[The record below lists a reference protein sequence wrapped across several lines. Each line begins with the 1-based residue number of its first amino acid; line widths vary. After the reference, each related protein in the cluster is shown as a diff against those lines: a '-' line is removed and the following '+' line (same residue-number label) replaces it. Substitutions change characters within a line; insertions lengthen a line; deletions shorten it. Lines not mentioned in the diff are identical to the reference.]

1 MSLIIYLFTDK
12 MMQNSLTQ
20 HIRNTITNQKPG
32 FVFTHVDF
40 SSIGHEATVERI
52 LSRLFE
58 TGEIRRIRRG
68 LYYKREL
75 SRWGEVPPAHSA
87 ILNAL
92 SRMMRTKFLP
102 DGANALYQLGLTT
115 QIPMKQIYLTEKQ
128 IGDIVIGKSK
138 IEFRKVSEKK
148 LSGRGKRAGVYL
160 SAIEYLGKEEAFDES
175 LQFKIAR
182 TLNEKEIIELKS
194 ASKNRSA
201 WVKEAVEHIIA
212 KAS

>member
-1 MSLIIYLFTDK
+1 
-12 MMQNSLTQ
+12 MQNSLTQ
-20 HIRNTITNQKPG
+20 HIRSTIANQKPG

-40 SSIGHEATVERI
+40 FTFGNEATIERI

-58 TGEIRRIRRG
+58 AGEIRRIRRG
-68 LYYKREL
+68 LYYKPEI

-87 ILNAL
+87 IVNAL

-115 QIPMKQIYLTEKQ
+115 QIPMKQVYLTEKQ

-148 LSGRGKRAGVYL
+148 LSGRGKRAGLYL

-175 LQFKIAR
+175 LQSKIAE
-182 TLNEKEIIELKS
+182 TLNEKEIHDLKS

>member
-1 MSLIIYLFTDK
+1 MR
-12 MMQNSLTQ
+12 NSLTQ
-20 HIRNTITNQKPG
+20 HISSIITKHKPG

-40 SSIGHEATVERI
+40 SSMGNEATVERI

-58 TGEIRRIRRG
+58 ASEIRRIRRG
-68 LYYKREL
+68 LYYKPEI
-75 SRWGEVPPAHSA
+75 SRWGEVPPAHST
-87 ILNAL
+87 IVNAL
-92 SRMMRTKFLP
+92 SRMMKTKFLP

-115 QIPMKQIYLTEKQ
+115 QIPMKQVYMTEKQ

-160 SAIEYLGKEEAFDES
+160 SAIEYLGKEAAFDES
-175 LQFKIAR
+175 LQSKIAQ
-182 TLNEKEIIELKS
+182 TLNEKEIHDLKL

-201 WVKEAVEHIIA
+201 WVKAAVEHIIA
-212 KAS
+212 KA

>member
-1 MSLIIYLFTDK
+1 
-12 MMQNSLTQ
+12 MQSSLTK
-20 HIRNTITNQKPG
+20 HIRNTIASHKAG
-32 FVFTHVDF
+32 YVFTHVDF
-40 SSIGHEATVERI
+40 FSLGNEATIERI

-58 TGEIRRIRRG
+58 AGEIRRIRRG
-68 LYYKREL
+68 LYYKPEI
-75 SRWGEVPPAHSA
+75 SRWGEVPPSHSA
-87 ILNAL
+87 IVNAL

-115 QIPMKQIYLTEKQ
+115 QIPMKQVYLTEKQ
-128 IGDIVIGKSK
+128 ISDIVIGKSK

-148 LSGRGKRAGVYL
+148 LSGRGKRAGLYL
-160 SAIEYLGKEEAFDES
+160 SAIEYLGKEEAFDEL
-175 LQFKIAR
+175 LQFKIAE
-182 TLNEKEIIELKS
+182 TLNEKEVHDLKS

>member
-1 MSLIIYLFTDK
+1 
-12 MMQNSLTQ
+12 MQNSLTQ
-20 HIRNTITNQKPG
+20 HIRSAIINQKPG

-40 SSIGHEATVERI
+40 SSIGNESTVERI

-58 TGEIRRIRRG
+58 AGEIRRIRRG
-68 LYYKREL
+68 LYYKPEI
-75 SRWGEVPPAHSA
+75 SRWGEVPPAHST
-87 ILNAL
+87 IVKAL

-115 QIPMKQIYLTEKQ
+115 QIPMKQVYLTEKQ

-148 LSGRGKRAGVYL
+148 LSGRGKRAGLYL
-160 SAIEYLGKEEAFDES
+160 SAIEYLGKEEAFDEL
-175 LQFKIAR
+175 LQFKIAE
-182 TLNEKEIIELKS
+182 TLNEKEIHDLKS

>member
-1 MSLIIYLFTDK
+1 
-12 MMQNSLTQ
+12 MQNSLTQ
-20 HIRNTITNQKPG
+20 HIRNTITSHKAG
-32 FVFTHVDF
+32 YVFTHVDF
-40 SSIGHEATVERI
+40 FTFGNEATIERI

-58 TGEIRRIRRG
+58 AGEIRRIRRG
-68 LYYKREL
+68 LYYKPEI

-87 ILNAL
+87 IVNAL

-115 QIPMKQIYLTEKQ
+115 QIPMKQVYLTEKQ

-148 LSGRGKRAGVYL
+148 LSGRGKRAGLYL

-175 LQFKIAR
+175 LQSKIAE
-182 TLNEKEIIELKS
+182 TLNEKEIHDLKS

-201 WVKEAVEHIIA
+201 WVKEAVEHIIT

>member
-1 MSLIIYLFTDK
+1 
-12 MMQNSLTQ
+12 MQNSLTQ
-20 HIRNTITNQKPG
+20 HIRSTIANQKSS
-32 FVFTHVDF
+32 FVFTHIDF
-40 SSIGHEATVERI
+40 SSMGNESTVERI

-58 TGEIRRIRRG
+58 AGEIRRIRRG
-68 LYYKREL
+68 LYYKPEI

-87 ILNAL
+87 IVNAL

-115 QIPMKQIYLTEKQ
+115 QIPMKQVYLTEKQ
-128 IGDIVIGKSK
+128 IRDIVIGKSK

-148 LSGRGKRAGVYL
+148 LSGRGKRAGLYL

-175 LQFKIAR
+175 LQSKIAE
-182 TLNEKEIIELKS
+182 TLNEKEIHDLKS

-201 WVKEAVEHIIA
+201 WVKEAIEHIIA

>member
-1 MSLIIYLFTDK
+1 
-12 MMQNSLTQ
+12 MQNSLTQ
-20 HIRNTITNQKPG
+20 HIRSAIINQKPG

-40 SSIGHEATVERI
+40 SSIGNESTVERI

-58 TGEIRRIRRG
+58 AGEIRRIRRG
-68 LYYKREL
+68 LYYKPEI
-75 SRWGEVPPAHSA
+75 SRWGEVPPAHST
-87 ILNAL
+87 IVKAL

-115 QIPMKQIYLTEKQ
+115 QIPMKQVYLTEKQ

-148 LSGRGKRAGVYL
+148 LSGRGKRAGIYL

-175 LQFKIAR
+175 LQSKIAE
-182 TLNEKEIIELKS
+182 TLNEKEIHDLKS

>member
-1 MSLIIYLFTDK
+1 MQSSLAK
-12 MMQNSLTQ
+12 
-20 HIRNTITNQKPG
+20 HIRNTISSHKTG
-32 FVFTHVDF
+32 WVFTHVDF
-40 SSIGHEATVERI
+40 FSLGSEATIERI

-58 TGEIRRIRRG
+58 AGEIRRIRRG
-68 LYYKREL
+68 LYYKTEI

-87 ILNAL
+87 IVNAM

-115 QIPMKQIYLTEKQ
+115 QIPIKQ
-128 IGDIVIGKSK
+128 IGDIVIGKST

-160 SAIEYLGKEEAFDES
+160 SAIEYLGKNEAFDES
-175 LQFKIAR
+175 IQSKIASS
-182 TLNEKEIIELKS
+182 LNEKEIIDLKS

>member
-1 MSLIIYLFTDK
+1 MQSSLSK
-12 MMQNSLTQ
+12 
-20 HIRNTITNQKPG
+20 HIRNTIASHKTG
-32 FVFTHVDF
+32 WVFTHVDF
-40 SSIGHEATVERI
+40 FSQGNEATIERI

-58 TGEIRRIRRG
+58 AGEIRRIRRG
-68 LYYKREL
+68 LYYKTEI

-87 ILNAL
+87 IVNAL

-115 QIPMKQIYLTEKQ
+115 QIPMKQVYLTEKQ
-128 IGDIVIGKSK
+128 IGDIVIGKSTIK
-138 IEFRKVSEKK
+138 FRKVSEKK

-160 SAIEYLGKEEAFDES
+160 SAIEYLGKEEVFDES
-175 LQFKIAR
+175 IQSKIAQS
-182 TLNEKEIIELKS
+182 LNKKEIIDLKS
-194 ASKNRSA
+194 AAKNRSA

>member
-1 MSLIIYLFTDK
+1 MQSSLAK
-12 MMQNSLTQ
+12 
-20 HIRNTITNQKPG
+20 HIRNTIASHKTG
-32 FVFTHVDF
+32 WVFTHVDF
-40 SSIGHEATVERI
+40 FSQGNEASIERI

-58 TGEIRRIRRG
+58 AGEIRRIRRG
-68 LYYKREL
+68 LYYKTEI

-87 ILNAL
+87 IVNAL
-92 SRMMRTKFLP
+92 SRIMRTKFLP

-115 QIPMKQIYLTEKQ
+115 QIPMKQVYLTEKQ
-128 IGDIVIGKSK
+128 IGDIVIGKSR

-160 SAIEYLGKEEAFDES
+160 SAIEYLGKNEAFDES
-175 LQFKIAR
+175 IQSKIASS
-182 TLNEKEIIELKS
+182 LNEKEIIDLKS
-194 ASKNRSA
+194 AAKNRSA

>member
-1 MSLIIYLFTDK
+1 
-12 MMQNSLTQ
+12 MQNSLTQ
-20 HIRNTITNQKPG
+20 HIRSTIANQKPG

-40 SSIGHEATVERI
+40 FSLGNEATIERI

-58 TGEIRRIRRG
+58 AGEIRRIRRG
-68 LYYKREL
+68 LYYKPEI

-87 ILNAL
+87 IVTAL

-115 QIPMKQIYLTEKQ
+115 QIPMKQVYLTEKQ

-148 LSGRGKRAGVYL
+148 LSGRGKRAGLYL

-175 LQFKIAR
+175 LQSKIAE
-182 TLNEKEIIELKS
+182 TLNEKEINDLKS

-212 KAS
+212 KAL